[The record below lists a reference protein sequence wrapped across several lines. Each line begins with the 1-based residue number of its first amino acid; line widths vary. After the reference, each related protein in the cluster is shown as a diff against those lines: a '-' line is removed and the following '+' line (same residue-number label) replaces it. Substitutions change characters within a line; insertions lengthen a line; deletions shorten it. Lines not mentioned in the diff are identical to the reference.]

1 MAGPNALNLWWKS
14 DISASLF
21 TWGVF
26 QPLQPFCEFCC
37 LRHRAVELV
46 GSCHGTHG
54 VHNLMRGF
62 QSMSSFAGELEFWY
76 LSPISHEEV
85 KPELKIGCWFVLMS
99 SPPCPSWS
107 RRRRVFSSGKHFLLG
122 FLPDQ
127 QRSSV
132 EKTNLVTFENT
143 QWKKG
148 LKMQAITPGV
158 PPGPATPIWHY
169 QNESV
174 AIIQMSVSLE
184 FTREPGSQV
193 DEVQGALNGRVF
205 WSPERRPIRAD
216 APYGDMKYCTWT
228 KDQTIP
234 KS

>member
-1 MAGPNALNLWWKS
+1 M
-14 DISASLF
+14 
-21 TWGVF
+21 
-26 QPLQPFCEFCC
+26 QPFCEFCC

-107 RRRRVFSSGKHFLLG
+107 RRRREFSSGKHFLLG

-132 EKTNLVTFENT
+132 EKTNVVTFENT

-148 LKMQAITPGV
+148 LKCKQLLLGFPQV
-158 PPGPATPIWHY
+158 QQHPFD
-169 QNESV
+169 
-174 AIIQMSVSLE
+174 IIRM
-184 FTREPGSQV
+184 
-193 DEVQGALNGRVF
+193 RVL
-205 WSPERRPIRAD
+205 
-216 APYGDMKYCTWT
+216 
-228 KDQTIP
+228 Q
-234 KS
+234 

>member
-62 QSMSSFAGELEFWY
+62 HVLFCRWTLILGSEPDFPWRGKTRIENRMLVCFDVIPTLPKLEQ
-76 LSPISHEEV
+76 EE
-85 KPELKIGCWFVLMS
+85 K
-99 SPPCPSWS
+99 
-107 RRRRVFSSGKHFLLG
+107 RVFFWQA
-122 FLPDQ
+122 LP
-127 QRSSV
+127 
-132 EKTNLVTFENT
+132 
-143 QWKKG
+143 
-148 LKMQAITPGV
+148 PGV
-158 PPGPATPIWHY
+158 PPWPATLICRENQCSYMNYKWKLLDQQHSSDNIRMRVL
-169 QNESV
+169 QMAV
-174 AIIQMSVSLE
+174 RVMSVSLE

-205 WSPERRPIRAD
+205 WSPERSPIRAD